1 MNGIDKI
8 AGKIAAD
15 AGKEI
20 ESILA
25 QAQSEAAAIAEKYAV
40 QAKAESDKILASG
53 QEQAKDI
60 RRRAD
65 SAADQE
71 AKQQLLATKQ
81 KMLTRAFDEA
91 LQKLLALPAE
101 EYAALLAGLAAKAA
115 SSGSEEIILS
125 AKDREALGQ
134 KVLAGANQLLEKA
147 GKKAALTLSSETRP
161 FIGGLLLKSGDVEV
175 NCTLDTILRLSKE
188 DLALEVAAALFA

>member
-8 AGKIAAD
+8 AGKIAED
-15 AGKEI
+15 AQKEMD
-20 ESILA
+20 SILA
-25 QAQSEAAAIAEKYAV
+25 QARSEAAAIAEKYAA
-40 QAKAESDKILASG
+40 QAKAESDKILAAG
-53 QEQAKDI
+53 QEQAKEI

-81 KMLTRAFDEA
+81 KMLARAFDEA
-91 LQKLLALPAE
+91 LQRLLALPAE

-115 SSGSEEIILS
+115 ASGSEEIILS
-125 AKDREALGQ
+125 PKDKEALGQ

-147 GKKAALTLSSETRP
+147 GKKAALTLSAETRP
-161 FIGGLLLKSGDVEV
+161 FVGGLLLKSGDVEV

>member
-8 AGKIAAD
+8 AGKIKED
-15 AGKEI
+15 AGQEI

-25 QAQSEAAAIAEKYAV
+25 QARSEAAAITEKYAAL
-40 QAKAESDKILASG
+40 AKAESDKILFAG
-53 QEQAKDI
+53 QEQAKEI

-115 SSGSEEIILS
+115 SGGSEEIILS

>member
-8 AGKIAAD
+8 AGKIAED
-15 AGKEI
+15 AQKEMD
-20 ESILA
+20 SILA
-25 QAQSEAAAIAEKYAV
+25 QARSEAAAIAEKYAA
-40 QAKAESDKILASG
+40 QAKAESDKILAAG
-53 QEQAKDI
+53 QEQAKEI

-81 KMLTRAFDEA
+81 KMLARAFDEA

-115 SSGSEEIILS
+115 SSGSEEIVLS
-125 AKDREALGQ
+125 PKDKEALGQ

-147 GKKAALTLSSETRP
+147 GKKAALTLSAETRP
-161 FIGGLLLKSGDVEV
+161 FVGGLLLKSGDVEV